1 MNCRQ
6 VCELLERYV
15 SGETN
20 GTDAQAVE
28 AHLAACSSCQVER
41 DTLRMVRSA
50 LDGYPRLKASPDFDV
65 RVLEA
70 VMARTAKSHSFL
82 DRLDALF
89 ARPLYKLL
97 ASASLGVAIALL
109 TVSVMVLPHAH
120 RSKTSAPSGVVAA
133 QSPTSF
139 IRSREQ
145 VANLFYDRWL
155 FEDDNTAETPAPRR
169 SHQPQGRKSSWDANT
184 SALPSSPRF
193 GSWC

>member
-15 SGETN
+15 SGETQR
-20 GTDAQAVE
+20 TEAQAVE
-28 AHLAACSSCQVER
+28 AHLAACSSCQAEH

-50 LDGYPRLKASPDFDV
+50 LDDYPRIKASPDFDL

-70 VMARTAKSHSFL
+70 VMARTAKSHSLL

-97 ASASLGVAIALL
+97 ASALLGVVIAWLP
-109 TVSVMVLPHAH
+109 VSVVALPYAH
-120 RSKTSAPSGVVAA
+120 RFTTSAPSGVAAA
-133 QSPTSF
+133 QPPTPF
-139 IRSREQ
+139 TRSHGLY
-145 VANLFYDRWL
+145 AFDRWL
-155 FEDDNTAETPAPRR
+155 FDDSGTAETRAPRR
-169 SHQPQGRKSSWDANT
+169 SHQPQGRKPSWDANT
-184 SALPSSPRF
+184 SALPSSQRF